1 MRLTE
6 KALRSI
12 IESLVLKEV
21 SRSDGSL
28 SGMLGVLS
36 SYADNTWIFFD
47 TETTGLRPEKEG
59 VGPQLTQIAAVA
71 AKPSWISSDDEPTI
85 LGTFNEKISFTDYT
99 KQLMTNPTSSERLA
113 WDQKDK
119 ALGSRSLGDPRK
131 LLSMTSY
138 GKSNVRYRDEQVVI
152 DDFLAFIT
160 KFNNPILIAQ
170 NASFDMKF
178 LNVRSGGKMP
188 RFPVL
193 DTLTLIQQYLFPA
206 VKSSADSG
214 DPEAISLLQR
224 FKNKGRLSASMGT
237 IAKAYDI
244 ETSGWH
250 DALEDVKMLMSMYR
264 FVLKTLETQ
273 RSKGFNAK
281 KQIGAALLAAHKK
294 KRSQ

>member
-1 MRLTE
+1 
-6 KALRSI
+6 
-12 IESLVLKEV
+12 
-21 SRSDGSL
+21 
-28 SGMLGVLS
+28 
-36 SYADNTWIFFD
+36 
-47 TETTGLRPEKEG
+47 
-59 VGPQLTQIAAVA
+59 
-71 AKPSWISSDDEPTI
+71 
-85 LGTFNEKISFTDYT
+85 
-99 KQLMTNPTSSERLA
+99 
-113 WDQKDK
+113 
-119 ALGSRSLGDPRK
+119 
-131 LLSMTSY
+131 
-138 GKSNVRYRDEQVVI
+138 
-152 DDFLAFIT
+152 
-160 KFNNPILIAQ
+160 
-170 NASFDMKF
+170 MKF

-193 DTLTLIQQYLFPA
+193 DTLTLIQQYLFPV

-273 RSKGFNAK
+273 RSKGVNAK